1 MSPELR
7 ARIYADVHHDDGVN
21 AWSMTRLRVAPN
33 LCGLIAGYCDYSE
46 RTQGFSTRRELPHAE
61 GVLIINLGEPV
72 FIVGGNGREITLR
85 SGEGFVAGV
94 HLRPALSRSSGAQRG
109 VQVELPLSTLRR
121 LLGLPMH
128 ELIDRVIPLHDL
140 LGRRG
145 DAMTVALADADSLE
159 TRISLLESALMQ
171 RVTETGALDRRQL
184 QALHLLRTRSDLDIS
199 AVGDVIGYSR
209 KHLADRVRDA
219 VGVGPRSYRR
229 LLRFQGL
236 MRSLTHQAAP
246 DWATLAQRAG
256 YFDQSHLIREFGEF
270 AGMTPTEFMARSL
283 QDGGGLVET

>member
-7 ARIYADVHHDDGVN
+7 ARVYSEVQHDDGVN
-21 AWSMTRLRVAPN
+21 AWSMTRLRAGADFA
-33 LCGLIAGYCDYSE
+33 GLVAGYCDYSE
-46 RTQGFSTRRELPHAE
+46 RTSGFSTRRELPHAE
-61 GVLIINLGEPV
+61 GVLIINLGEPI
-72 FIVGGNGREITLR
+72 FIVGGDGREITLR

-94 HLRPALSRSSGAQRG
+94 HLRPALSRSTGMQRG

-140 LGRRG
+140 LGRRSDG
-145 DAMTVALADADSLE
+145 MTVSLAAADSLQAR
-159 TRISLLESALMQ
+159 TVLLEAALL
-171 RVTETGALDRRQL
+171 RRLRETAALDRRQL
-184 QALHLLRTRSDLDIS
+184 QALHLLRTRSDLDIN
-199 AVGDVIGYSR
+199 AIGAAIGYSR

-236 MRSLTHQAAP
+236 MRLVTAATMP
-246 DWATLAQRAG
+246 DWAALAQTAG
-256 YFDQSHLIREFGEF
+256 YCDQSHLIREFGEF
-270 AGMTPTEFMARSL
+270 AGMTPTEFMTRAL
-283 QDGGGLVET
+283 QNGGGLIEH

>member
-21 AWSMTRLRVAPN
+21 AWSMTRLRAAPN
-33 LCGLIAGYCDYSE
+33 LSGLIAGYCDYSE
-46 RTQGFSTRRELPHAE
+46 RTQGFSARRELPHAE

-72 FIVGGNGREITLR
+72 FIVGGDGREITLR

-128 ELIDRVIPLHDL
+128 ELIDKVIPLHDL
-140 LGRRG
+140 LGRHG
-145 DAMTVALADADSLE
+145 DAMTASLADAGSLE
-159 TRISLLESALMQ
+159 TRIALLESALVQ
-171 RVTETGALDRRQL
+171 RATQTVALDRRQL

-236 MRSLTHQAAP
+236 MRSLVASAAP
-246 DWATLAQRAG
+246 DWALLAQSAG
-256 YFDQSHLIREFGEF
+256 YCDQSHLIREFGEF

-283 QDGGGLVET
+283 HNGGGLIET